1 MGIKKSRPQKYE
13 DEKESRG
20 TTSFYRHLT
29 KPASTGNGA
38 KFLSAIYP
46 GAVTG
51 TPVVAYL
58 RFSKPLRKVFS
69 EGLPAALHH
78 PAAL

>member
-29 KPASTGNGA
+29 KPASTRNGA

-51 TPVVAYL
+51 TPVAVY
-58 RFSKPLRKVFS
+58 
-69 EGLPAALHH
+69 
-78 PAAL
+78 